1 MNAGVG
7 SLSLLQEIFLTQESN
22 PGPLH
27 CKWILYQL
35 SYEGSPTSWR
45 SAQLCILWWFPMS
58 FPRVTY
64 GHLHQWLYTGE
75 RELLRHFNNP
85 YRSELTVIPEDVK
98 SKVFHVRMKIPRPCL
113 QRFSKS
119 GVGPGIWICSKYLER
134 FWCRWLGNHTLRNIN
149 IMGANSVDMDSR
161 TGKWYSY
168 FGI

>member
-1 MNAGVG
+1 MDSLPAEPQGKPKNTGVG

-22 PGPLH
+22 PGLLH

-64 GHLHQWLYTGE
+64 GHLHQWLDTGE

-98 SKVFHVRMKIPRPCL
+98 SKVFHVRMKIPRGQVTYREGQAVVQTVDP
-113 QRFSKS
+113 
-119 GVGPGIWICSKYLER
+119 VGPWWM
-134 FWCRWLGNHTLRNIN
+134 FFQTLSI
-149 IMGANSVDMDSR
+149 
-161 TGKWYSY
+161 
-168 FGI
+168 